1 MIATRGLTYLY
12 DSYKGVLSNEIIF
25 PDLTIARGESF
36 LLLGNSGC
44 GKTTLLH
51 LLGGLLR
58 PRNGKIEIEGV
69 DIASL
74 SEVELDRIRG
84 RQIGFVFQR
93 NHLISALTVKNNLLM
108 PPFLAGE
115 QQYEDRVDQV
125 LDELGLLNKKNALIF
140 ELSQGQAQ
148 RVAIA
153 RAIINKPSLIL
164 ADEPTSALDDTN
176 CDQVIDLLNKLAV
189 ENNAALIV
197 ATHDHRLKSR
207 LKNQIIL

>member
-1 MIATRGLTYLY
+1 MITTQGLTHRYH
-12 DSYKGVLSNEIIF
+12 SKKGVLSNEIVF
-25 PDLTIARGESF
+25 PDLTIARGDSF
-36 LLLGNSGC
+36 LLLGKSGS

-58 PRNGKIEIEGV
+58 PLTGKIEIEKV
-69 DIASL
+69 DISSL
-74 SEVELDRIRG
+74 SETELDRMRG

-93 NHLISALTVKNNLLM
+93 NHLISALTVKNNLLIA
-108 PPFLAGE
+108 PFLAWE
-115 QQYEDRVDQV
+115 KQHEERVDLV
-125 LDELGLLNKKNALIF
+125 LDELGLREKKNAMIF

-164 ADEPTSALDDTN
+164 ADEPTSALDDKN
-176 CDQVIDLLNKLAV
+176 CDQVFELLNKVAM

-197 ATHDHRLKSR
+197 ATHDQRLKSR
-207 LKNQIIL
+207 LKSQIIL

>member
-1 MIATRGLTYLY
+1 MITTQGLTHRYH
-12 DSYKGVLSNEIIF
+12 SKKGVLSNEIVF
-25 PDLTIARGESF
+25 PDLAVERGESF
-36 LLLGNSGC
+36 LLLGNSGS

-58 PRNGKIEIEGV
+58 PLTGKIEIEKV
-69 DIASL
+69 DISSL
-74 SEVELDRIRG
+74 SETELDRMRG

-93 NHLISALTVKNNLLM
+93 NHLISALTVKNNLLIA
-108 PPFLAGE
+108 PFLAGE
-115 QQYEDRVDQV
+115 KQHEERVDLV
-125 LDELGLLNKKNALIF
+125 LDELGLREKKNAMIF

-164 ADEPTSALDDTN
+164 ADEPTSALDDKN
-176 CDQVIDLLNKLAV
+176 CDQVIELLNKVAM

-197 ATHDHRLKSR
+197 ATHDQRLKSR

>member
-12 DSYKGVLSNEIIF
+12 DSNKGVVSNEIIF

-36 LLLGNSGC
+36 LLLGNSGS

-69 DIASL
+69 DITSL

-125 LDELGLLNKKNALIF
+125 LDELGLLDKKNALIF

>member
-1 MIATRGLTYLY
+1 MIATQGLTYRY
-12 DSYKGVLSNEIIF
+12 HSKKGVSSHEIVF
-25 PDLTIARGESF
+25 PDLAVERGESF
-36 LLLGNSGC
+36 LLLGNSGS

-58 PRNGKIEIEGV
+58 PLTGKIEIEKI

-74 SEVELDRIRG
+74 SETELDRMRG

-108 PPFLAGE
+108 APFLAGE
-115 QQYEDRVDQV
+115 KQHEERVDLV
-125 LDELGLLNKKNALIF
+125 LDELGLREKKNALIF

-164 ADEPTSALDDTN
+164 ADEPTSALDDKN
-176 CDQVIDLLNKLAV
+176 CDQVIELLNKLAI

-207 LKNQIIL
+207 LTKQIIL

>member
-1 MIATRGLTYLY
+1 
-12 DSYKGVLSNEIIF
+12 LSHEIVF
-25 PDLTIARGESF
+25 PDLAVERGESF
-36 LLLGNSGC
+36 LLLGNSGS

-58 PRNGKIEIEGV
+58 PLTGKIEIENV

-74 SEVELDRIRG
+74 SETELDRMRG

-108 PPFLAGE
+108 APFLAGE
-115 QQYEDRVDQV
+115 KQHEERVDLV
-125 LDELGLLNKKNALIF
+125 LDELGLREKKNAMIF

-164 ADEPTSALDDTN
+164 ADEPTSALDDKN
-176 CDQVIDLLNKLAV
+176 CDQVIELLNKVAM

-207 LKNQIIL
+207 LTKQIIL

>member
-1 MIATRGLTYLY
+1 MIATQGLTHRYH
-12 DSYKGVLSNEIIF
+12 SKNGVLSHEIVF
-25 PDLTIARGESF
+25 PDLAVERGESF
-36 LLLGNSGC
+36 LLLGNSGS

-58 PRNGKIEIEGV
+58 PLTGKIEIEKI

-74 SEVELDRIRG
+74 SETELDRMRG

-93 NHLISALTVKNNLLM
+93 NHLISALTVKNNLLLA
-108 PPFLAGE
+108 PFLAGE
-115 QQYEDRVDQV
+115 KQHEERVDLV
-125 LDELGLLNKKNALIF
+125 LDELGLREKKNAMIF

-164 ADEPTSALDDTN
+164 ADEPTSALDDKN
-176 CDQVIDLLNKLAV
+176 CDQVIELLNKVAM

-207 LKNQIIL
+207 LTKQIIL

>member
-1 MIATRGLTYLY
+1 MISTQGLTYRY
-12 DSYKGVLSNEIIF
+12 HSNKGVLSHEIVF
-25 PDLTIARGESF
+25 PDLAIERGESF
-36 LLLGNSGC
+36 LLLGNSGS
-44 GKTTLLH
+44 GKTTFLH

-58 PRNGKIEIEGV
+58 PLTGKIEIEKI

-74 SEVELDRIRG
+74 SETELDRMRG

-108 PPFLAGE
+108 APFLAGE
-115 QQYEDRVDQV
+115 KQHEERVDLV
-125 LDELGLLNKKNALIF
+125 LDELGLREKKNAMIF

-164 ADEPTSALDDTN
+164 ADEPTSALDDKN
-176 CDQVIDLLNKLAV
+176 CAQVIELLNKVAM

>member
-12 DSYKGVLSNEIIF
+12 DSNKGVLSNEIIF

-36 LLLGNSGC
+36 LLLGNSGS